1 MHGARRILGAAG
13 GALLLALGVWA
24 VTRGSVDNT
33 AVLFY
38 AGVAGIGIGAPLLV
52 HGGLPRAPVVLGIL
66 ANTLASLAVG
76 LMLLEGGWALLR
88 TAPEPSAAPLLRFDE
103 GRWDPEQLRA
113 WQDRVLRD
121 WFRMLN
127 TLVRFDPSHAYP
139 VVPIP
144 NRTVTFFES
153 EYRINRLGLRGD
165 EVTVDKGD
173 AYRVMAIGE
182 STTFGATVAASD
194 RPWPEVLEERIVATL
209 DCDREIEVVNAG
221 MGTWNLAHSLR
232 RLEGELLPLEPD
244 LVISYH
250 GHNGFKFILR
260 DLPPVA
266 VPEPPIYPKRPSR
279 LVARIEFSI
288 KLRKFRRWYRY
299 EGQVDADLDRQA
311 LMDTEYANLYRR
323 FIDLARRE
331 GFVPVIGTFNMAV
344 NAETPEEVVEF
355 FALTHPM
362 VRPLQVANALH
373 TPLVH
378 ALGEAE
384 DVIIV
389 DTSAGLDGAYQDQFI
404 DLVHFTQ
411 SGRDRLAEHFLAGI
425 TPVLL
430 AEPSLGCALRGGEAP
445 DRS

>member
-1 MHGARRILGAAG
+1 MRGARRILGAAG
-13 GALLLALGVWA
+13 GALLLAFGVWA
-24 VTRGSVDNT
+24 VARGAVEDAS
-33 AVLFY
+33 VLFY
-38 AGVAGIGIGAPLLV
+38 AGVTGIGIGAPLLI
-52 HGGLPRAPVVLGIL
+52 HAGLSRPPAALGIL
-66 ANTLASLAVG
+66 ANTLASLAAGV
-76 LMLLEGGWALLR
+76 MLLEGAWAVLR
-88 TAPEPSAAPLLRFDE
+88 TSPAPDVAPVLRFEE

-127 TLVRFDPSHAYP
+127 TLVRFDPTHVYP

-153 EYRINRLGLRGD
+153 EYRINRLGLRGE
-165 EVTVDKGD
+165 EVEIDKGS
-173 AYRVMAIGE
+173 AYRVLAIGE

-194 RPWPEVLEERIVATL
+194 RPWPEVLEERIAETL

-232 RLEGELLPLEPD
+232 RLEGELLRLEPD
-244 LVISYH
+244 MVISYH
-250 GHNGFKFILR
+250 GHNGFKFILK
-260 DLPPVA
+260 DLPPVV
-266 VPEPPIYPKRPSR
+266 VPEPPVYPKRPSR
-279 LVARIEFSI
+279 LVARVEFAL

-299 EGQVDADLDRQA
+299 KGQIDANLDRAA
-311 LMDTEYANLYRR
+311 LMKTEYADLYRA
-323 FIDLARRE
+323 FINLARVA

-373 TPLVH
+373 TPLVL
-378 ALGEAE
+378 ALSEAE
-384 DVIIV
+384 DVIGV
-389 DTSAGLDGAYQDQFI
+389 DTSLGLDGVYQDQYI

-425 TPVLL
+425 LPALRADPT
-430 AEPSLGCALRGGEAP
+430 LGCAVRGGVAS
-445 DRS
+445 DSG